1 MFIYSYHVCKLQP
14 FSDCILSVQGWRNEA
29 DLCLCSF
36 LNRLGVFWF
45 DAWTLYDQPVESAVS
60 WLALFSAFYSA
71 VIWAAPCHFLTN
83 HCCVVMW
90 PEQFLSTNINRRQ
103 RFGCP
108 PRCFR
113 TLSHV
118 FRPHFLSFAP
128 WRRTQTVTSPVG
140 NGAGSEECRSALFS
154 HRTAVRSTVF
164 YNTAMA
170 ARRVGS
176 HKCQE
181 DGGEPTELL
190 TVWKHGGSW
199 VSPQLTLLFYL
210 SGEHYL
216 VFSRAD
222 FKAHLSFTNDFE
234 GVLEQASKELT
245 H

>member
-1 MFIYSYHVCKLQP
+1 MFIYSYQVCKLHP
-14 FSDCILSVQGWRNEA
+14 FSDCILSVQVWRNEA
-29 DLCLCSF
+29 GLCFGSF

-45 DAWTLYDQPVESAVS
+45 DAWTLYDQPVDSAVS

-71 VIWAAPCHFLTN
+71 VIWAAPCDFLTN

-108 PRCFR
+108 PSCFR

-118 FRPHFLSFAP
+118 CRPHFLCL
-128 WRRTQTVTSPVG
+128 SPMNAHTNSDLSCWKQSRQQGMQISSV
-140 NGAGSEECRSALFS
+140 S

-164 YNTAMA
+164 YNTVMA
-170 ARRVGS
+170 ARPAGS

-181 DGGEPTELL
+181 DGSEPTELL

-199 VSPQLTLLFYL
+199 MSPQLTLLFYL
-210 SGEHYL
+210 SGEHL
-216 VFSRAD
+216 LALFGVFTGG
-222 FKAHLSFTNDFE
+222 F
-234 GVLEQASKELT
+234 
-245 H
+245 